1 MHQIPGPGGPGTG
14 PAAAAGPTTAT
25 TVMPPRPSAPLPDQ
39 DGVDLGGYTWA
50 GLDEDFT
57 RDVVAIARKG
67 EGRELAESQ
76 VFEIVRAQPQA
87 QGLPLR
93 VRPHLRGELDAFVA
107 SYHRVIE
114 TVVAAW
120 EHDRGLRE
128 VLTLPRVLH
137 EQVAAARDTR
147 VHLLRIDLLPQPDG
161 TLRVLET
168 NANCPGGLPG
178 AGRGRS
184 AWRPLLARH
193 GITLPPPLPADDAL
207 WPGSWLLRLAEQH
220 AGGRPETVA
229 LLCPDG
235 SYRAD
240 TRDYDAA
247 LTALGVRVLHAD
259 PREVTADGSHG
270 VAVRGEPV
278 RHAFAKVGIQDLLR
292 MGDDAAPYLEAV
304 REGRLFVQNGLRG
317 RLIGDNK
324 LCLAVLSDP
333 RFAHLFDAAD
343 YRRVR
348 PAVPWSRN
356 LAYCDAATLR
366 AVLRD
371 RDRYVL
377 KRPLDTRGNGVV
389 IGREV
394 ADGSAWEAAVGLAGD
409 EGWLVQE
416 YVTSPHLYGVM
427 DGPAPRHDVALGAV
441 DGRLVSAFARA
452 SHGERHNVAG
462 SGRPH
467 PLYL

>member
-1 MHQIPGPGGPGTG
+1 MQSIPGPGGPGG
-14 PAAAAGPTTAT
+14 DQGAVGGPTGTT
-25 TVMPPRPSAPLPDQ
+25 TVMPARPHVPSPDGPRA
-39 DGVDLGGYTWA
+39 GGYTWP
-50 GLDEDFT
+50 GLDEEFT
-57 RDVVAIARKG
+57 REVVAIARTA

-76 VFEIVRAQPQA
+76 VFEIVRAQPQP

-93 VRPHLRGELDAFVA
+93 VRPQLRGELDAFVA

-114 TVVAAW
+114 TLVAAW
-120 EHDRGLRE
+120 DHDRDLRE
-128 VLTLPRVLH
+128 VLTLPQVLREH
-137 EQVAAARDTR
+137 VDAARDTR
-147 VHLLRIDLLPQPDG
+147 VHLLRIDLLPQADG

-178 AGRGRS
+178 AGRGRA
-184 AWRPLLARH
+184 AWRSLLARH
-193 GITLPPPLPADDAL
+193 GVDVPGPLPADDPL

-220 AGGRPETVA
+220 TGTRPETVA

-240 TRDYDAA
+240 TRDYDTA

-259 PREVTADGSHG
+259 PREISLDGRGG
-270 VAVRGEPV
+270 VVVRGEAV

-292 MGDDAAPYLEAV
+292 MGDGAASYLEAV

-348 PAVPWSRN
+348 PAIPWSRN
-356 LAYCDAATLR
+356 LAHCDAATLR
-366 AVLRD
+366 AVVRD

-389 IGREV
+389 IGREA
-394 ADGSAWEAAVGLAGD
+394 ADAPAWEAAVDLAGA

-416 YVTSPHLYGVM
+416 YVTSPDLLGVV

-441 DGRLVSAFARA
+441 DGRLVSAFSRA
-452 SHGERHNVAG
+452 GYGERHNVAG

>member
-1 MHQIPGPGGPGTG
+1 MHSIPGPGRPDVEQ
-14 PAAAAGPTTAT
+14 AAVTRSTTAT
-25 TVMPPRPSAPLPDQ
+25 TVMPPPAFVPDPEEA
-39 DGVDLGGYTWA
+39 GAHGYTWP
-50 GLDEDFT
+50 GLDEEFT
-57 RDVVAIARKG
+57 REVVAIARKS

-93 VRPHLRGELDAFVA
+93 LRSHLRRELDAFVA

-128 VLTLPRVLH
+128 VVTVPQALH
-137 EQVAAARDTR
+137 DHVAAARDTR

-178 AGRGRS
+178 AGRGRT
-184 AWRPLLARH
+184 AWRPLLDRH
-193 GITLPPPLPADDAL
+193 GISLPPPLPADDPA
-207 WPGSWLLRLAEQH
+207 WPGSWLVRVAEQH
-220 AGGRPETVA
+220 TGTRPETVA

-240 TRDYDAA
+240 TRDYDTA

-259 PREVTADGSHG
+259 PRELVADGRHG
-270 VAVRGEPV
+270 VTLHGEPV

-292 MGDDAAPYLEAV
+292 MGDGAAPYLEAV
-304 REGRLFVQNGLRG
+304 REGGLFVQNGLRG

-333 RFAHLFDAAD
+333 RFAHLFDPAD
-343 YRRVR
+343 YRRVH

-356 LAYCDAATLR
+356 LAHCDAATLR
-366 AVLRD
+366 AVVRD
-371 RDRYVL
+371 RERYVL
-377 KRPLDTRGNGVV
+377 KRPLDTRGHGVV
-389 IGREV
+389 IGRET
-394 ADGSAWEAAVGLAGD
+394 ADGSAWETAVGLAGA

-416 YVTSPHLYGVM
+416 YVTSPHLHGVV

-467 PLYL
+467 PVYL